1 MKKILLILLIFILNI
16 VFFEEIKASDYFD
29 FNGYIQLR
37 GISDFD
43 DYTSFSVR
51 RLKFWIKPKKDFS
64 KHWEYKIQTTFTSFQ
79 QEKFFLQDVKISY
92 KTKLFSI
99 DLGQFVPEYSL
110 ERFQH
115 DYSLPS
121 IERAKVINTLIP
133 NGTLGVRD
141 IGIQANFHTKSNLF
155 ITHIGLFNGYG
166 IKEYRFNNKGY
177 MITNKSELNLS
188 LNTNE
193 LKIGYSLQ
201 YRYAENLK
209 LKDIFSEDYLFT
221 GDDFRYNFFALFKSR
236 KFRIQAEYL
245 NADFNGLK
253 SYGYYILSSLDIKK
267 SQIVFS
273 FEYYKDLIDTT
284 IDKPYY
290 RIAYNYLINKDKIK
304 LSLDYYFQIIENKF
318 RNYYL
323 SIQFQ
328 MFLKQ

>member
-1 MKKILLILLIFILNI
+1 MKKILLVLLLLISNILF
-16 VFFEEIKASDYFD
+16 VKEIKALDYFELY
-29 FNGYIQLR
+29 GYIQLR
-37 GISDFD
+37 GISDFN

-79 QEKFFLQDVKISY
+79 QEKFFLQDIKVSY
-92 KTKLFSI
+92 KAKLFSI

-115 DYSLPS
+115 DYSLAS
-121 IERAKVINTLIP
+121 IERAKVINALIP

-141 IGIQANFHTKSNLF
+141 IGVQANFHTKNNLF
-155 ITHIGLFNGYG
+155 TTHIGLFNGYG

-177 MITNKSELNLS
+177 MITNKSEINLLLN
-188 LNTNE
+188 NNK

-201 YRYAENLK
+201 YRYAEDLK

-221 GDDFRYNFFALFKSR
+221 GDDFRYNFFALFESKR
-236 KFRIQAEYL
+236 FQIQAEYL
-245 NADFNGLK
+245 NADFKGLK
-253 SYGYYILSSLDIKK
+253 SYGYYFLSSFNIKK
-267 SQIVFS
+267 SQIVIS
-273 FEYYKDLIDTT
+273 YEYYKDLISTT
-284 IDKPYY
+284 LDKPYY
-290 RIAYNYLINKDKIK
+290 RIAYNYLINNDKIK

-323 SIQFQ
+323 SIQIQ